1 MIRLFHVSD
10 LHFGC
15 EDQAALDWF
24 ADSVRQQRPDAV
36 AVTGDL
42 TMRARSEEFAA
53 AARWLEA
60 LDVPL
65 TIEPG
70 NHDLPWNPLTRLL
83 RPYRRFQKIER
94 ALERPIDLG
103 PVRIVPLKSTARMQ
117 LRLNWSWGVVGRSA
131 LDAAVA
137 ELAGLAAD
145 EIGIVATH
153 HPLLDRAELKSRG
166 RTLRGPRAAARL
178 AEAGARL
185 VLSGHVHDPFDA
197 IAESESG
204 PIRMVGAG
212 TLSHR
217 TRGTPPSFNAITV
230 AGGIIEVELRRLGS

>member
-15 EDQAALDWF
+15 EDREALAWF
-24 ADSVRQQRPDAV
+24 ADCVRRERPDAV

-42 TMRARSEEFAA
+42 TMRARRSEFAA
-53 AARWLEA
+53 AAEWLEDLA
-60 LDVPL
+60 VPL

-83 RPYRRFQKIER
+83 QPYRRFRKLER

-103 PVRIVPLKSTARMQ
+103 HVRIVPLKSTARMQ
-117 LRLNWSWGVVGRSA
+117 ARLNWSWGFVGRSSLEAA
-131 LDAAVA
+131 LRELGALA
-137 ELAGLAAD
+137 EH

-153 HPLLDRAELKSRG
+153 HPLIDQGHLPSQG
-166 RTLRGPRAAARL
+166 RTLRGPKAAARL

-185 VLSGHVHDPFDA
+185 ILSGHVHVPFDA
-197 IAESESG
+197 IAESEAG

-212 TLSHR
+212 TLSQR
-217 TRGTPPSFNAITV
+217 TRDTPPSFNRITI
-230 AGGIIEVELRRLGS
+230 AGDCIEVELHRMGA